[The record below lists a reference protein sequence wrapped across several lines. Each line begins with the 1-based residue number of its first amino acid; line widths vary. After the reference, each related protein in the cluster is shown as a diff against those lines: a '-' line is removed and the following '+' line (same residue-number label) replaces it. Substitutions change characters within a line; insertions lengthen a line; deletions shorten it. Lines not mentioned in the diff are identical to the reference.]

1 MITIPMKEAKS
12 ISIGAPP
19 SNVVPHS
26 TILQK
31 GQRQI
36 LNTNELQLCFASDNL
51 DISLFLIDE
60 SGKVI
65 NDDWFLYYSQKSS
78 PDHSVYYYKDN
89 IINTNLKTLNSR
101 VQKII
106 ITLTSDDKA
115 IPNTAL
121 TVTDLSH
128 SKELFSMSI
137 ESNQSQSMIACEIY
151 RKNKEW
157 RFFAANQ
164 CSTETLY
171 DFCMRFGV
179 QVND

>member
-78 PDHSVYYYKDN
+78 QTILY
-89 IINTNLKTLNSR
+89 
-101 VQKII
+101 I
-106 ITLTSDDKA
+106 ITKITS
-115 IPNTAL
+115 
-121 TVTDLSH
+121 
-128 SKELFSMSI
+128 SI
-137 ESNQSQSMIACEIY
+137 QI
-151 RKNKEW
+151 
-157 RFFAANQ
+157 
-164 CSTETLY
+164 
-171 DFCMRFGV
+171 
-179 QVND
+179 

>member
-1 MITIPMKEAKS
+1 MS
-12 ISIGAPP
+12 
-19 SNVVPHS
+19 
-26 TILQK
+26 
-31 GQRQI
+31 
-36 LNTNELQLCFASDNL
+36 F
-51 DISLFLIDE
+51 
-60 SGKVI
+60 
-65 NDDWFLYYSQKSS
+65 YSQKSS

-89 IINTNLKTLNSR
+89 IINANLKTLNSR

-106 ITLTSDDKA
+106 VTLTSDNHA

-137 ESNQSQSMIACEIY
+137 ENNQSQSMIACEIY
-151 RKNKEW
+151 RKNNVW

-171 DFCMRFGV
+171 DFCIK
-179 QVND
+179 NDIEVFFF

>member
-19 SNVVPHS
+19 SNVVPRS

-36 LNTNELQLCFASDNL
+36 LNTNELQLCFASD
-51 DISLFLIDE
+51 
-60 SGKVI
+60 
-65 NDDWFLYYSQKSS
+65 
-78 PDHSVYYYKDN
+78 
-89 IINTNLKTLNSR
+89 NLKTLNSR

>member
-65 NDDWFLYYSQKSS
+65 NDGWFLYYSQKSS
-78 PDHSVYYYKDN
+78 PDHSV
-89 IINTNLKTLNSR
+89 LQR
-101 VQKII
+101 
-106 ITLTSDDKA
+106 
-115 IPNTAL
+115 
-121 TVTDLSH
+121 
-128 SKELFSMSI
+128 
-137 ESNQSQSMIACEIY
+137 
-151 RKNKEW
+151 
-157 RFFAANQ
+157 
-164 CSTETLY
+164 
-171 DFCMRFGV
+171 
-179 QVND
+179 